1 MKITFCGGAL
11 SVTGAN
17 YLLEHGSTKMLVDCG
32 LFQGSRFADDLN
44 YEPFA
49 YNPADIDYLIIT
61 HSHIDHIGRVPKLF
75 KDGFRG
81 QIITTSATA
90 DMMRVT
96 LPDNMQHI
104 TTEARAEGR
113 EPLFDEADLNGAL
126 GLLWPVRYHEHL
138 ELTDGV
144 SIELFD
150 AGHILGSAICHLKW
164 VETDGIRKSMA
175 FTGDLGNPP
184 TPLLKPTEYV
194 SGVDYVVIE
203 SAYGDRLHEDRSE
216 RRARL
221 REIVIDTMNGK
232 GVLMIPSFA
241 VERTQELLYELDLIS
256 HEHSF
261 EGVPVFVD
269 SPLAIKMTDVY
280 RNHEEYFNK
289 DAEQLISS
297 GDDIFNFNGLQMTA
311 SVEASKAIND
321 VPAPKIIIAGS
332 GMSQGGRIL
341 HHERRYLSDPNSA
354 ILFVGY
360 QVGGSLGRRIQDGQ
374 EEVRIFGETI
384 PVRCRRFTIGSYS
397 AHADQNGLVN
407 WIHRACGEDKQ
418 KTKLKQVFIVQGEE
432 RATEALGLRI
442 KEETGLSTHAPS
454 QGESFVL

>member
-1 MKITFCGGAL
+1 MKLTFCGGAM

-17 YLLEHGSTKMLVDCG
+17 YLLEHGSTKILVDCG
-32 LFQGSRFADDLN
+32 LFQGSQFADDLN
-44 YEPFA
+44 YEPFL
-49 YNPADIDYLIIT
+49 YHPAEIDYLIIT
-61 HSHIDHIGRVPKLF
+61 HSHIDHIGRVPKLY

-81 QIITTSATA
+81 QIITTTATA
-90 DMMRVT
+90 DMMKVT

-104 TTEARAEGR
+104 ISEAREMGKEA
-113 EPLFDEADLNGAL
+113 LFDEADLNGAME
-126 GLLWPVRYHEHL
+126 LLWGINYHQHL

-150 AGHILGSAICHLKW
+150 AGHILGSAICHMKW
-164 VETDGIRKSMA
+164 TESDGARKSIA

-194 SGVDYVVIE
+194 SGVDYIVIE
-203 SAYGDRLHEDRSE
+203 SAYGDRLHEDRTE
-216 RRARL
+216 RRERL

-261 EGVPVFVD
+261 ENVPVFVD
-269 SPLAIKMTDVY
+269 SPLAIKMTEVY
-280 RNHEEYFNK
+280 QKHDEYFNK
-289 DAEQLISS
+289 DASHLIAS

-321 VPAPKIIIAGS
+321 APSPKIIIAGS

-341 HHERRYLSDPNSA
+341 HHEKRYLPDPKSA
-354 ILFVGY
+354 ILFVGH
-360 QVGGSLGRRIQDGQ
+360 QVKGSLGRRIQDGEDQ
-374 EEVRIFGETI
+374 VRIFGETVN
-384 PVRCRRFTIGSYS
+384 VRCRRFTIGSYS

-407 WIHRACGEDKQ
+407 WVHRACGEGESG
-418 KTKLKQVFIVQGEE
+418 LKNVFVVQGEE
-432 RATEALGLRI
+432 IASKALAMRI
-442 KEETGLSTHAPS
+442 KEETGLSTHVPT